1 MALEFKKAKR
11 NQVRIKVGIGGPSGS
26 GKTMSSLLLAF
37 GLVSAEH
44 PDWSA
49 DDCWDKICVID
60 TENGS
65 GSLYTGTTVGDT
77 TIGEYN
83 VVDMAPPYT
92 PSSFI
97 DAIHMAENHQMMV
110 IIIDS
115 LTHAWAGEGGS
126 LDKQG
131 KIAARSGNSYTAW
144 REVTPEH
151 NRLVDAMLQSRCHVI
166 ADMRAK
172 MDYEQVKGQ
181 NGKSQVKAVGM
192 GVQMRDGVEYEFTT
206 FFMLDYEH
214 TANAT
219 KDRTGMFD
227 GKYFTITPKTGRA
240 FYRWLN
246 SGAKPKEPD
255 ADGGI
260 KTTDQHTEP
269 AYDKPAPKEE
279 AKDGYSADNRND
291 SVPDSVFPD
300 GGSGDPHGDSHRGN
314 GVPAAE
320 GTDDDFPIPPD
331 EDEEANVTIE
341 ELDKVI
347 RAACKG
353 LKAEDKKAIG
363 EKIKQVAGTGNYM
376 KITDQAIIN
385 RLYTMFSKKEN

>member
-1 MALEFKKAKR
+1 
-11 NQVRIKVGIGGPSGS
+11 
-26 GKTMSSLLLAF
+26 
-37 GLVSAEH
+37 
-44 PDWSA
+44 
-49 DDCWDKICVID
+49 
-60 TENGS
+60 
-65 GSLYTGTTVGDT
+65 
-77 TIGEYN
+77 
-83 VVDMAPPYT
+83 MAPPYT

-97 DAIHMAENHQMMV
+97 DAIHMAEEHQMIV

-151 NRLVDAMLQSRCHVI
+151 NRLVDAMLQSKCHVI

-172 MDYEQVKGQ
+172 MDYEQVKGN

-240 FYRWLN
+240 FYKWLN
-246 SGAKPKEPD
+246 SGAKVPAPAPAPAEESKD
-255 ADGGI
+255 VTKNANDTRTDDGGVAAFA
-260 KTTDQHTEP
+260 P
-269 AYDKPAPKEE
+269 A
-279 AKDGYSADNRND
+279 D
-291 SVPDSVFPD
+291 SDPVSPDP
-300 GGSGDPHGDSHRGN
+300 SGDRDRGAS
-314 GVPAAE
+314 AAE
-320 GTDDDFPIPPD
+320 NPDDDFPIM
-331 EDEEANVTIE
+331 DEEE
-341 ELDKVI
+341 EEQHATVEDLDKVI

-353 LKAEDKKAIG
+353 VTAQQKKEIG
-363 EKIKQVAGTGNYM
+363 DQIREIAGTGNYM
-376 KITDQAIIN
+376 KITDQAIIDK
-385 RLYTMFSKKEN
+385 LYQKFKK

>member
-26 GKTMSSLLLAF
+26 GKTMSSLLLAY

-49 DDCWDKICVID
+49 ADCWDKIAVID

-65 GSLYTGTTVGDT
+65 GSLYTGTIVGET

-97 DAIHMAENHQMMV
+97 DAIHMAEEHQMIV

-172 MDYEQVKGQ
+172 MDYEQVKGN

-240 FYRWLN
+240 FYKWLN
-246 SGAKPKEPD
+246 SGAKVSAPAPAPAEEPKDVTKNADDDKRVSDHHDDPAPVDSDPSSPEPSGD
-255 ADGGI
+255 RDGG
-260 KTTDQHTEP
+260 T
-269 AYDKPAPKEE
+269 
-279 AKDGYSADNRND
+279 S
-291 SVPDSVFPD
+291 
-300 GGSGDPHGDSHRGN
+300 
-314 GVPAAE
+314 AAE
-320 GTDDDFPIPPD
+320 NADDDFPIMD
-331 EDEEANVTIE
+331 DEEEEQHATIE

-353 LKAEDKKAIG
+353 VTPARKKEIG
-363 EKIKQVAGTGNYM
+363 DQIREIAGTGNYM
-376 KITDQAIIN
+376 KITDQAVIDT
-385 RLYTMFSKKEN
+385 LYKKFKK

>member
-26 GKTMSSLLLAF
+26 GKTMSSLLMAY

-44 PDWSA
+44 PEWSA
-49 DDCWDKICVID
+49 DECWDRICLID

-65 GSLYTGTTVGDT
+65 GSLYTGTAIGDT

-83 VVDMAPPYT
+83 VVDLAPPYT

-97 DAIHMAENHQMMV
+97 DAIHVAENHQMMV

-227 GKYFTITPKTGRA
+227 GKYFTITPATGRA
-240 FYRWLN
+240 FYQWLN
-246 SGAKPKEPD
+246 SGAKPKPEENTKKDDIVP
-255 ADGGI
+255 
-260 KTTDQHTEP
+260 HP
-269 AYDKPAPKEE
+269 AHAPAP
-279 AKDGYSADNRND
+279 AT
-291 SVPDSVFPD
+291 
-300 GGSGDPHGDSHRGN
+300 DPA
-314 GVPAAE
+314 PAPAPAPAPVNAE
-320 GTDDDFPIPPD
+320 PDDDFPIPD
-331 EDEEANVTIE
+331 DAEGEFHATIE
-341 ELDKVI
+341 ELDKTI
-347 RAACKG
+347 REACRG
-353 LKAEDKKAIG
+353 LSVEEKRGVSERVKA
-363 EKIKQVAGTGNYM
+363 VAGTGNYM
-376 KITDQAIIN
+376 KITDQAIIDK
-385 RLYTMFSKKEN
+385 LYTMFRKEN